1 MNINHNGS
9 TTPACSKHLSLLNTS
24 SSPTAASSLPSPP
37 YSPPANRSTPP
48 TSAHARGV
56 SPNDATKA
64 LKATRRQSSIS
75 YVSSRVDVFSR
86 HGASTHTTVADGLIG
101 ADTVLGTGG
110 LFDGHKRTSRS
121 MKRRTMAGLEELRGL
136 NAVGE
141 TRAHRNTSTS
151 GSVERAALTLAEKH
165 ADLLHAIAAAESRR
179 LELTGQ
185 LAAVE
190 GDLGELKR
198 KWERIVNREPYH
210 PTLPSSTPTASVVDG
225 LKEGVRLLAA
235 GLSDLSD
242 LSSPIPSPAPP
253 INIEDTTSVPRRH
266 AQRVSDSS
274 TSASTRSGVR
284 RLSRSSVSS
293 IWDEDV
299 CLSSGIGTENNERNL
314 MNQSRDK
321 EVARERQE
329 KVFRRRSR
337 DLSHPPTAFT
347 RHATS
352 YNSTST
358 SVDLGRGSADLDATS
373 DIVRGTSNLGMDAS
387 VTAVGISSSEIDA
400 DGTESPEAPSK
411 NTLRINRSPPAP
423 PSSMPGAGSLTVVG
437 GGWGN
442 VGRKLGGDVFS
453 KSQKRASILLSDVSQ
468 SIVSALTPG
477 PVATSPAPVPT
488 SIPTPAPSLFPF
500 PSSLRTPSSSS
511 TSLRGSSVTSASSS
525 FLTPSSNTSSP
536 LTRSTNLHT
545 RNHIP
550 APRPGSWLEDEEEDT
565 VNAGRVMMPSVLAPT
580 SASAPALK
588 LSTASTSTS
597 VGKTLNSLAPTK
609 RGTATAT
616 SFDDDDDWNW

>member
-1 MNINHNGS
+1 MNMNHNGS
-9 TTPACSKHLSLLNTS
+9 TTPASSKHLTLLNTS

-37 YSPPANRSTPP
+37 YSPPASRSTPP

-86 HGASTHTTVADGLIG
+86 HGRSTSPTVADGLIG
-101 ADTVLGTGG
+101 TDTVHGTGG
-110 LFDGHKRTSRS
+110 LFEGPKRTSRS
-121 MKRRTMAGLEELRGL
+121 MKRRTMVGLEELRGL
-136 NAVGE
+136 HAVGE
-141 TRAHRNTSTS
+141 AHAQANAPNASAI
-151 GSVERAALTLAEKH
+151 GSIDRVALTLAEKH
-165 ADLLHAIAAAESRR
+165 ADLLHAIAAAESKR

-190 GDLGELKR
+190 GELGELKR
-198 KWERIVNREPYH
+198 KWERIVNREPPH
-210 PTLPSSTPTASVVDG
+210 PILPSSAPTASVVDG

-253 INIEDTTSVPRRH
+253 INTEETAGVPRRH

-274 TSASTRSGVR
+274 TSTSGVR
-284 RLSRSSVSS
+284 QLSRSSVSS
-293 IWDEDV
+293 LWDEEIS
-299 CLSSGIGTENNERNL
+299 LSSGIGAEHSQRNAT
-314 MNQSRDK
+314 NQARDK
-321 EVARERQE
+321 EVSRARQE
-329 KVFRRRSR
+329 KIFRRRSR

-358 SVDLGRGSADLDATS
+358 SVDLGRGSVELDSTT
-373 DIVRGTSNLGMDAS
+373 DVVRGTSIA
-387 VTAVGISSSEIDA
+387 AVGISTSEFDADSAESSETP
-400 DGTESPEAPSK
+400 GT
-411 NTLRINRSPPAP
+411 NTLRSKRSSLAP
-423 PSSMPGAGSLTVVG
+423 PSSMPGVGSLAVTG
-437 GGWGN
+437 GGWGS
-442 VGRKLGGDVFS
+442 VGKKLGGDVFS

-477 PVATSPAPVPT
+477 PVATSPAPIPT

-500 PSSLRTPSSSS
+500 PSSLRTPSSSI
-511 TSLRGSSVTSASSS
+511 TSLRSSSPSASASSS
-525 FLTPSSNTSSP
+525 LRTPSSNTSSP
-536 LTRSTNLHT
+536 LTRSTYLHT
-545 RNHIP
+545 RTHSHVP
-550 APRPGSWLEDEEEDT
+550 APRTNSWLEDEEEEDT
-565 VNAGRVMMPSVLAPT
+565 VNAGRVMMPSVLTPA
-580 SASAPALK
+580 SASA
-588 LSTASTSTS
+588 S
-597 VGKTLNSLAPTK
+597 VGKTPNSLALTK
-609 RGTATAT
+609 RGMAT

>member
-1 MNINHNGS
+1 MNMDYNG
-9 TTPACSKHLSLLNTS
+9 TTRKHLTLLNTS

-37 YSPPANRSTPP
+37 YSPPPNRSTPP
-48 TSAHARGV
+48 TSAHAQGA

-64 LKATRRQSSIS
+64 PKATRRQSSIS

-86 HGASTHTTVADGLIG
+86 HGTTVADASI
-101 ADTVLGTGG
+101 ATDTVHGTGG
-110 LFDGHKRTSRS
+110 LFEGHKRTSRS
-121 MKRRTMAGLEELRGL
+121 MKRRTIVGLEELRGI
-136 NAVGE
+136 NALGEARTRVSVGS
-141 TRAHRNTSTS
+141 ASASAN
-151 GSVERAALTLAEKH
+151 GGIERAALTLAEKH

-190 GDLGELKR
+190 GDLAELKR

-253 INIEDTTSVPRRH
+253 INTEETVDVPRRH

-274 TSASTRSGVR
+274 TSTSTQ
-284 RLSRSSVSS
+284 LSKSSASSV
-293 IWDEDV
+293 WDEDMS
-299 CLSSGIGTENNERNL
+299 LSSGIGADNSERHVT
-314 MNQSRDK
+314 NQARDK
-321 EVARERQE
+321 EMSRARQE

-358 SVDLGRGSADLDATS
+358 SVDLGRGSVELDSTTEV
-373 DIVRGTSNLGMDAS
+373 VRGTFNPGIDAS
-387 VTAVGISSSEIDA
+387 VVAVASEFDADGAGSSEI
-400 DGTESPEAPSK
+400 PSK
-411 NTLRINRSPPAP
+411 NTLGSKRSSLAP
-423 PSSMPGAGSLTVVG
+423 PSSMPGAGSPAVAG
-437 GGWGN
+437 SGWGN

-453 KSQKRASILLSDVSQ
+453 KSQKRASSLLSDVSQ

-488 SIPTPAPSLFPF
+488 SIQTSTPSLFPF
-500 PSSLRTPSSSS
+500 PSSLRTPSSS
-511 TSLRGSSVTSASSS
+511 TISLS
-525 FLTPSSNTSSP
+525 TPSASSP
-536 LTRSTNLHT
+536 LTRPTYPHT
-545 RNHIP
+545 RTHTHAP
-550 APRPGSWLEDEEEDT
+550 APRTNSWLEDEEDEDT
-565 VNAGRVMMPSVLAPT
+565 VNAGGVMMPSVLTPD
-580 SASAPALK
+580 
-588 LSTASTSTS
+588 
-597 VGKTLNSLAPTK
+597 SLAPTK
-609 RGTATAT
+609 KETATTT